1 MTIPD
6 GNVDGARGGN
16 RWSDPQALIDELA
29 GHVGVLAECLIFGNG
44 SVDVIA
50 AIVRGTLG

>member
-16 RWSDPQALIDELA
+16 RWSDTQALIDELA